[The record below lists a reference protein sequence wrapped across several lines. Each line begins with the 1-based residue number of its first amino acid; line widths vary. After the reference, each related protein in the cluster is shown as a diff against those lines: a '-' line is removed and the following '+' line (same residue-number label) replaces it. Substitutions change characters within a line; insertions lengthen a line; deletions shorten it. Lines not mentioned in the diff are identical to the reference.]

1 MPLLPSHRD
10 AGIAPPIAPPFY
22 HVRVRVLLSLHLHG
36 MGVGVEGGA
45 DRNAVAGL
53 ALRFNRGMRFFLS
66 YIATRRC
73 QDIVSICGFARNGVA
88 CVLLMMI

>member
-1 MPLLPSHRD
+1 
-10 AGIAPPIAPPFY
+10 
-22 HVRVRVLLSLHLHG
+22 
-36 MGVGVEGGA
+36 MGVGVEG
-45 DRNAVAGL
+45 VAGL